1 MNAAQKQWF
10 ANPSTPVN
18 KQEAQERHDSNEQAA
33 RKQLSKGEETT
44 RVQAGASAAATA
56 LYILDQMGM
65 GTLLKNAFLG
75 GAGYQSAP
83 QIAETL
89 QRLAVDDPQVKKALI
104 DGSYGG
110 FDPKTASGKERL
122 ELLADR
128 LNTHQM
134 QQRASELPRTDG
146 PGYNAP

>member
-1 MNAAQKQWF
+1 MPILRTSEGPV
-10 ANPSTPVN
+10 PSGTRLKSEDRLRN
-18 KQEAQERHDSNEQAA
+18 SRTEEA
-33 RKQLSKGEETT
+33 RK
-44 RVQAGASAAATA
+44 VAGSIAAATA
-56 LYILDQMGM
+56 LYRLDQMGM

-110 FDPKTASGKERL
+110 FDPNTASGKQRL
-122 ELLADR
+122 ELLSDK
-128 LNTHQM
+128 L
-134 QQRASELPRTDG
+134 RTDRMRQLG
-146 PGYNAP
+146 RQTPTDGSGYNAP